1 MVATE
6 PEPGS
11 EPDSEADFQG
21 YEASEIP
28 TPY

>member
-1 MVATE
+1 MAAE

-11 EPDSEADFQG
+11 EPDSEPDFQG
-21 YEASEIP
+21 YEVSEIP